1 MEIIIVSDSLGAMW
15 LAHVVFGEKKWT
27 MREFEFGQRK
37 RDFSRDLGNRYEMM
51 NKRVG
56 HVIGNG
62 RTTMVRLKR
71 YVLDLG
77 YWCEC
82 GVTDKYEQTEPVT
95 DMIMGLTRHRDR
107 I

>member
-1 MEIIIVSDSLGAMW
+1 
-15 LAHVVFGEKKWT
+15 
-27 MREFEFGQRK
+27 
-37 RDFSRDLGNRYEMM
+37 
-51 NKRVG
+51 
-56 HVIGNG
+56 
-62 RTTMVRLKR
+62 MVRLKR